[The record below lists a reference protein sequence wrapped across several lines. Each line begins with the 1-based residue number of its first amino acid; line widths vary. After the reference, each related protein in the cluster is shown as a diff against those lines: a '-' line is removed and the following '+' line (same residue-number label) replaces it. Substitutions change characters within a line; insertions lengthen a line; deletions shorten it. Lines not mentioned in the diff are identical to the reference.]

1 MIEKDIKIISLNSQI
16 EKMKKENSE
25 LLNEI
30 STLRTQVDALENST
44 AYLKRQ
50 ITSTLD
56 KQQVLL
62 KEIRSLK

>member
-1 MIEKDIKIISLNSQI
+1 M
-16 EKMKKENSE
+16 
-25 LLNEI
+25 
-30 STLRTQVDALENST
+30 LRTQVDALENST

-62 KEIRSLK
+62 KEIRSLKEANKEMTKVVSSNSTTNLFSNQN

>member
-1 MIEKDIKIISLNSQI
+1 M
-16 EKMKKENSE
+16 
-25 LLNEI
+25 
-30 STLRTQVDALENST
+30 LRTQVDALENST

-62 KEIRSLK
+62 KEIRSLKEANKEMTKVVSSNSNTNLFSNQN

>member
-1 MIEKDIKIISLNSQI
+1 M
-16 EKMKKENSE
+16 
-25 LLNEI
+25 
-30 STLRTQVDALENST
+30 LRTQVDALENST

-62 KEIRSLK
+62 KEIRSLKEANKEMTKVVSSNSTSNLFSNQN

>member
-1 MIEKDIKIISLNSQI
+1 MLRSQI
-16 EKMKKENSE
+16 
-25 LLNEI
+25 
-30 STLRTQVDALENST
+30 DALENST

-62 KEIRSLK
+62 KEIRSLKETNKEMTKVVASGSTSNLFTSQI